1 MSPWSDDLA
10 RSCDKLKNTDAIYIE
25 MTKDCAS
32 NISADDIE
40 SQINLV
46 INNGILEIRPSN
58 HWIDSFLI
66 SN

>member
-1 MSPWSDDLA
+1 
-10 RSCDKLKNTDAIYIE
+10 

-32 NISADDIE
+32 NISAGDIE